1 MHPEWMISQLKGTAT
16 KPYEAVDRQS
26 AGDIVRELLI
36 KHKQC
41 EGDYDKIYTDALGG
55 SVRDISYRLWCFC
68 RTYFSYREETGYLQY
83 VNGPLYML
91 LHPTVDCK
99 NYSLFCGGMIDAIN
113 RNDHPIDWEYRF
125 VSYDPEDPDPG
136 HVFVVVNPGQ
146 GEIWVDPVAGVF
158 NYKNVYYWEINKTP
172 SGSAKVG
179 RIGKMPAK
187 MGITSSESALLTQLS
202 DYANGLVEAV
212 NLSTATNTINTITEG
227 VVTGILNVLV
237 PGLSIALYALK
248 QLQVPLNNAFGVGSV
263 AARVYSDITSLNV
276 IGLFNDVFNGR
287 TYDMDQYWGA
297 AFYYYMVSGQ
307 NITNQDQVTDAQ
319 VGPALKWFIDRTG
332 VFISGREHIMA
343 LIQGSSAYLA
353 LASVNSD
360 TTTDPAR
367 VQAAVKVAQSYWKI
381 IGSPS
386 PSYDNFDPSLKGL
399 WAQTIGVFDTGLTA
413 IAASYG
419 ETAETYAANTGDQ
432 YAINENAGLP
442 ATTPAVVTDFLTSEL
457 IPGISNAYLIGA
469 GIAAIIVYNLTD

>member
-1 MHPEWMISQLKGTAT
+1 M
-16 KPYEAVDRQS
+16 AVDRQS
-26 AGDIVRELLI
+26 ANDIIREILI
-36 KHKQC
+36 KHQQC
-41 EGDYDKIYTDALGG
+41 KGDYDLIYSDALGG
-55 SVRDISYRLWCFC
+55 SVRDISYRLWTFC
-68 RTYFSYREETGYLQY
+68 RWYFNYVEETGYQQY
-83 VNGPLYML
+83 VSGPSYML
-91 LHPTVDCK
+91 THPNVDCK
-99 NYSLFCGGMIDAIN
+99 NYSLFCGGMIDAIS
-113 RNDHPIDWEYRF
+113 RNDHPIAWEYRF
-125 VSYDPEDPDPG
+125 VSYMKDDPDPG

-146 GEIWVDPVAGVF
+146 DEIWLDPVAGVF
-158 NYKNVYYWEINKTP
+158 NYKNLYYYEVNKTP
-172 SGSAKVG
+172 RGSAPAKVG
-179 RIGKMPAK
+179 RIGRIPAK
-187 MGITSSESALLTQLS
+187 MGITSTESALLTQLS

-212 NLSTATNTINTITEG
+212 QLSTSTNTINTITEG
-227 VVTGILNVLV
+227 VVIGIANALV
-237 PGLSIALYALK
+237 PGISLALAALK
-248 QLQVPLNNAFGVGSV
+248 TFQVPLNNAFGVGSV

-297 AFYYYMVSGQ
+297 AFYYYMVAGQ

-343 LIQGSSAYLA
+343 LISGASTYLA

-367 VQAAVKVAQSYWKI
+367 VQAAVKVAQSYWKT

-386 PSYDNFDPSLKGL
+386 PSYDNFDPSLKNT
-399 WAQTIGVFDTGLTA
+399 WAATIGVFDTGLTA
-413 IAASYG
+413 IAASYN
-419 ETAETYAANTGDQ
+419 ETAETYAAQTNDQ

-442 ATTPAVVTDFLTSEL
+442 ATTPAAITNFLTSEF

-469 GIAAIIVYNLTD
+469 ALAALIVYDLTD